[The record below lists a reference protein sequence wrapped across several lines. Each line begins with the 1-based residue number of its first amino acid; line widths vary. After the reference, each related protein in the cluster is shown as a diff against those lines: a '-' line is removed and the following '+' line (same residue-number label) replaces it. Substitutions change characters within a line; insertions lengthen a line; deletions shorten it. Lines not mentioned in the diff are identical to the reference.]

1 MRVPLKALIDSRLL
15 SIIEIYSF
23 MLSQELLCPVINA
36 QVTKIMMF
44 EKINFVLLIDIGFGV
59 ICFRLE

>member
-1 MRVPLKALIDSRLL
+1 MRVPPKALVDSRLL

-44 EKINFVLLIDIGFGV
+44 EKINL
-59 ICFRLE
+59 CF